1 MVKYISI
8 CLSFLPYNVVAL
20 LSKALGFFMY
30 YVVGY
35 RRKMITGNIKKAFGD
50 NYSEKQRDK
59 IGFKSLCSF
68 IQTELEL
75 LASRSGNLGKGV
87 TLVGREHIDKALSE
101 GKGAYILCI
110 HLGSWEAMG
119 SGMNRQI
126 CPTHV
131 IVKNVGGAKTDKYFR
146 WIRNKNGF
154 LSVERKKKGDAFRA
168 IKKVLGQNEILG
180 FVMDQ
185 SRPGEPKL
193 PFFGHPAKT
202 NTSFAAILER
212 MPAPVIP
219 GYCVRTG
226 PGEYEVTFEPE
237 LEIINT
243 GDTESDVIEN
253 SKMFNRVV
261 ESLISKCPEQY
272 FWVHNRWK

>member
-1 MVKYISI
+1 MVKFLSI
-8 CLSFLPYNVVAL
+8 LLSFLPYSVIAL
-20 LSKALGFFMY
+20 LSKALGLFMY

-35 RRKMITGNIKKAFGD
+35 RRKIINSNLEKAFGEK
-50 NYSEKQRDK
+50 YSIQERDRV
-59 IGFKSLCSF
+59 GFKSLCSF

-75 LASRSGNLGKGV
+75 LGSRSGKLGDSV
-87 TLVGREHIDKALSE
+87 TIKGREHIDKAISD
-101 GKGAYILCI
+101 GKGAYILCL

-119 SGMNRQI
+119 SAMNRQI
-126 CPTHV
+126 GPTHV

-146 WIRNKNGF
+146 WIRKKNGF
-154 LSVERKKKGDAFRA
+154 ISVERKRKGDAFRA
-168 IKKVLGQNEILG
+168 IKRVLGDNQLLG

-202 NTSFAAILER
+202 NTSLAAIWNR
-212 MPAPVIP
+212 IPAPIIP

-237 LEIINT
+237 LEIIDT
-243 GDTESDVIEN
+243 GDTKSDVIEN
-253 SKMFNRVV
+253 SKLFNGVV
-261 ESLISKCPEQY
+261 EKIIAKKPDQY

>member
-8 CLSFLPYNVVAL
+8 CLSILPYSIIAL

-30 YVVGY
+30 YIVRY
-35 RRKMITGNIKKAFGD
+35 RRKVINRNLIKAFGD
-50 NYSEKQRDK
+50 NYSDKQRDN
-59 IGFKSLCSF
+59 IGYKSLCSF

-75 LASRSGNLGKGV
+75 LASRSGKLGDGV
-87 TLVGREHIDKALSE
+87 KLIGREHIEKALSE
-101 GKGAYILCI
+101 GKGAYILCV
-110 HLGSWEAMG
+110 HMGSWEAMG
-119 SGMNRQI
+119 SGMNRQVG
-126 CPTHV
+126 PTHV

-146 WIRNKNGF
+146 WIRKKNGF
-154 LSVERKKKGDAFRA
+154 ISVERKKKGDAFKA
-168 IKKVLGQNEILG
+168 IKRVLGNNELLG

-202 NTSFAAILER
+202 NTSFAAILKR
-212 MPAPVIP
+212 NPAPVIP
-219 GYCVRTG
+219 GYCIRTG
-226 PGEYEVTFEPE
+226 PGEYEVTFEPK
-237 LEIINT
+237 LEIIRTDN
-243 GDTESDVIEN
+243 TESDVLEN

-261 ESLISKCPEQY
+261 ESLITKCPEQY